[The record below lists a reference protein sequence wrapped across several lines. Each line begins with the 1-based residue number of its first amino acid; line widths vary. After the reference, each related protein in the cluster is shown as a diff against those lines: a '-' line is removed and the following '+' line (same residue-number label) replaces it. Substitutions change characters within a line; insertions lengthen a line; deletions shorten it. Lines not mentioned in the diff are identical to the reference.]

1 MLVIFY
7 FLKNLF
13 LYFFFVIEGEY
24 IYKTQKNIIT
34 KLYDF
39 YISQDHYNIF
49 KLNSSR
55 LMSNIITDTSIFVT
69 TTKNLLIFLSE
80 VMIALGILSLLF
92 ILEPTMFVFNFVI
105 TALGMA
111 LIGVVTRK
119 KFLKWDMKV
128 KG

>member
-1 MLVIFY
+1 M
-7 FLKNLF
+7 
-13 LYFFFVIEGEY
+13 
-24 IYKTQKNIIT
+24 
-34 KLYDF
+34 YDF

>member
-1 MLVIFY
+1 MY
-7 FLKNLF
+7 N
-13 LYFFFVIEGEY
+13 
-24 IYKTQKNIIT
+24 
-34 KLYDF
+34 F

>member
-1 MLVIFY
+1 MQFASNFL

-80 VMIALGILSLLF
+80 VMIALGILSLLLF
-92 ILEPTMFVFNFVI
+92 
-105 TALGMA
+105 
-111 LIGVVTRK
+111 
-119 KFLKWDMKV
+119 
-128 KG
+128 